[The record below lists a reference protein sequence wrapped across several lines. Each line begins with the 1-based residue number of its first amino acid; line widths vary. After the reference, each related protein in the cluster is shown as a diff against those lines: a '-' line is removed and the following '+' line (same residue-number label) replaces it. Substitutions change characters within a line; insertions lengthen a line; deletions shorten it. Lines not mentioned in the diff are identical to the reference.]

1 VPMLSQGRDRNLCA
15 VCRHGDRAAIDF
27 AIARGASS
35 RTIETQYE
43 IGRMTVQR
51 HSATCLPAK
60 VAVANAER
68 EEKIEAAGLVS
79 QMEALQDRCLALLDE
94 AEASGTIGD
103 RTKII
108 REARENIIAM
118 GRLTGSIATSSAN
131 TTIDARTQI
140 VSIAGMRDLTTDELR
155 RLAGALPA

>member
-1 VPMLSQGRDRNLCA
+1 MPMLSQGRDRNLCA

-60 VAVANAER
+60 VAVANA
-68 EEKIEAAGLVS
+68 LS
-79 QMEALQDRCLALLDE
+79 NF
-94 AEASGTIGD
+94 S
-103 RTKII
+103 
-108 REARENIIAM
+108 AM
-118 GRLTGSIATSSAN
+118 PRRSLSSAN
-131 TTIDARTQI
+131 APPP
-140 VSIAGMRDLTTDELR
+140 SY
-155 RLAGALPA
+155 